1 MPKTKTVS
9 TTDAIKMVGVSRAT
23 FWRLVKRYNIP
34 TIEDVLDRR
43 VKLIRR
49 EDVNKLLA
57 FARHVRNGETPSTLE
72 AFERRAS

>member
-1 MPKTKTVS
+1 MSKTKTLS
-9 TTDAIKMVGVSRAT
+9 TTEAINMVGVSRAT

-49 EDVNKLLA
+49 EDVTKLLA
-57 FARHVRNGETPSTLE
+57 FARRVRNGEIPSTPE